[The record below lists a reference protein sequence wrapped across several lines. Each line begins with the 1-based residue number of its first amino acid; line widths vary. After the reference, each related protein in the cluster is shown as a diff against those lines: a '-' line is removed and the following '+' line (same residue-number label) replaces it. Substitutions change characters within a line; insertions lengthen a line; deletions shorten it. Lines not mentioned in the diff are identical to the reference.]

1 MADSPEWFE
10 GVEDSPRTPSD
21 VPEIAVH
28 NIPTESNSS
37 GIAERDFALNFE
49 DGLIPVEDGDSRAPV
64 APRTVH
70 FEPNLNDEESPIE
83 KNLRRLLEPPTFH
96 KFAMPPDPE
105 SLAARPWMA
114 RLISTEE
121 TEAEKTQAASE
132 LKHSMFSTP
141 SAAQKIPKALAQD
154 KKDVRASSKVTW
166 LPAPNQGQLQGHQGV
181 EEAFVAYQPSVK
193 CTFGLMKDGFH
204 SEPSLSFVT
213 EEFEVMEESD
223 DEYFP
228 RRLALQ
234 AEISTG
240 LVFLVITNWQAWFLP
255 HLLEAIPSFP
265 VDTVLHL
272 HRTSATTML
281 PLVDVES
288 GEISCVMEH
297 VDVGT
302 EGQGFNVGTTKA
314 QCLPLVVW
322 TSAMNGLSTAN
333 NRPLA
338 VVISV
343 STGNISSKIS
353 KHYLQQQQ
361 ERWNRLSNNQIWI
374 YLDLYFLFTRW
385 DRIWGAMKQ
394 NLNAR
399 IEEIHSRRNTISII
413 EHTRQLHT
421 DNNDM
426 ISLREH
432 LRIHQASLDVVMKRA
447 QDWPEPSGP
456 RAGHSLLTR
465 LDDAFRLLNYYDVT
479 ASTLLEQQG
488 NLLSLTFNLETAI
501 QGQAVARLNALAFVF
516 LPLSFVATV
525 FGITTFT
532 APARWY
538 PVAAAPVLMATVAIA
553 WIANKIFA
561 SEASPKSHKS
571 ALQDLET
578 STTDATLPTKTPS
591 RSLTTWRGLRG
602 RKKSFTQLFSPSDSA
617 AHLAQPSLSL
627 NDPSRISKPVRS
639 ATLDS
644 LEVAGFAPPRST
656 APFILRSFTNHGEP
670 VSNRMEV
677 PSSNI
682 ARIRPDAP
690 AQFHRPQ
697 AGALPYPVTPEQD
710 VAVPYRTGQAGNQP
724 PVPPAL
730 PEDSRLLAISLTE
743 RILQLGR
750 ELDSSN
756 GRVLAEGDGTST
768 AEITGYQQPAA
779 APEATINVHNESPL
793 DQLVS
798 SLTTSAAAGTEQQ
811 PPERNDTLPII
822 AEENEESV
830 TST

>member
-1 MADSPEWFE
+1 MK
-10 GVEDSPRTPSD
+10 
-21 VPEIAVH
+21 
-28 NIPTESNSS
+28 N
-37 GIAERDFALNFE
+37 
-49 DGLIPVEDGDSRAPV
+49 GL
-64 APRTVH
+64 
-70 FEPNLNDEESPIE
+70 
-83 KNLRRLLEPPTFH
+83 
-96 KFAMPPDPE
+96 
-105 SLAARPWMA
+105 
-114 RLISTEE
+114 
-121 TEAEKTQAASE
+121 
-132 LKHSMFSTP
+132 
-141 SAAQKIPKALAQD
+141 
-154 KKDVRASSKVTW
+154 
-166 LPAPNQGQLQGHQGV
+166 
-181 EEAFVAYQPSVK
+181 
-193 CTFGLMKDGFH
+193 H
-204 SEPSLSFVT
+204 SEPSLSFIT

-223 DEYFP
+223 DDYFP
-228 RRLALQ
+228 RRLGLQ
-234 AEISTG
+234 LEISTG

-272 HRTSATTML
+272 HRASATTML
-281 PLVDVES
+281 PLVNVES

-333 NRPLA
+333 TRPLA

-353 KHYLQQQQ
+353 GHYQQHKY

-399 IEEIHSRRNTISII
+399 IEEIHSRKNTISII

-456 RAGHSLLTR
+456 RASHSLLTR

-538 PVAAAPVLMATVAIA
+538 PVAAAPVLITTVAIA

-561 SEASPKSHKS
+561 SEASPKSHRS

-578 STTDATLPTKTPS
+578 STTDATQPTRTPS
-591 RSLTTWRGLRG
+591 RGLTTWRGLRG
-602 RKKSFTQLFSPSDSA
+602 RKKSLAQLSSPSDSTDRPT
-617 AHLAQPSLSL
+617 QPSLSL
-627 NDPSRISKPVRS
+627 NDPSRISKPVGR
-639 ATLDS
+639 ATLQS

-656 APFILRSFTNHGEP
+656 APFIPHPFMTHEP
-670 VSNRMEV
+670 TSNRIEV
-677 PSSNI
+677 PASNI
-682 ARIRPDAP
+682 AQIRPPIPFSA
-690 AQFHRPQ
+690 
-697 AGALPYPVTPEQD
+697 T
-710 VAVPYRTGQAGNQP
+710 RTGLQV
-724 PVPPAL
+724 VPP
-730 PEDSRLLAISLTE
+730 
-743 RILQLGR
+743 
-750 ELDSSN
+750 
-756 GRVLAEGDGTST
+756 EGKW
-768 AEITGYQQPAA
+768 APITGHAGG
-779 APEATINVHNESPL
+779 
-793 DQLVS
+793 
-798 SLTTSAAAGTEQQ
+798 SAA
-811 PPERNDTLPII
+811 
-822 AEENEESV
+822 
-830 TST
+830 